1 MPKQNCFAKENITVK
16 VNKWVISVSAVMLVI
31 CAGFICFLSGN
42 QIVLN
47 IAIGLFT
54 GFIVS
59 LMTGIIYYFTERQ
72 RILTTVKVTLKDI
85 YMNLSLIH
93 IYTGEMLPRIPHTEN
108 LEELNVGSMTS
119 MASLNMDFAQKCNTC
134 LFCPIIKNG
143 KAGNKIK
150 MFSEFSNDLYILKHS
165 FEILEICA
173 KDAETLRLHL
183 CVKKSNNQFVSED
196 ENNALI
202 DKRHV
207 VTVRAA
213 KIHEYQASLI
223 QRLDEIAKAY
233 YGNKSTMWGE
243 IKRQCD
249 HAVNELIKERSRL

>member
-1 MPKQNCFAKENITVK
+1 
-16 VNKWVISVSAVMLVI
+16 
-31 CAGFICFLSGN
+31 
-42 QIVLN
+42 
-47 IAIGLFT
+47 
-54 GFIVS
+54 
-59 LMTGIIYYFTERQ
+59 
-72 RILTTVKVTLKDI
+72 
-85 YMNLSLIH
+85 
-93 IYTGEMLPRIPHTEN
+93 
-108 LEELNVGSMTS
+108 
-119 MASLNMDFAQKCNTC
+119 
-134 LFCPIIKNG
+134 
-143 KAGNKIK
+143 
-150 MFSEFSNDLYILKHS
+150 MFSKFSNDLYILKHS

-173 KDAETLRLHL
+173 KDAEILRLHL

-249 HAVNELIKERSRL
+249 HVVNELIKERNRL